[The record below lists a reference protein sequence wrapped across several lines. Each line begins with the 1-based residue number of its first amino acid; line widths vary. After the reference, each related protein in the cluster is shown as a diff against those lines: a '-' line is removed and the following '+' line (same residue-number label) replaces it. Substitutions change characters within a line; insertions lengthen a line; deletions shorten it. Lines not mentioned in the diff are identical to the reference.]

1 MKIEDIWKLVL
12 SYQAA
17 VSAVHEIS
25 RSDGYPIYPE
35 EISDFMRLLQSP
47 PWVAYEYQPKEI
59 SGILESIENATTEEI
74 KWALTAAARSERFCD
89 GSWEQILKNRRLDPV
104 FERLQELHHA

>member
-12 SYQAA
+12 SYHAA

-25 RSDGYPIYPE
+25 RSDGYPIYPG
-35 EISDFMRLLQSP
+35 EISNFMKLLESP

-59 SGILESIENATTEEI
+59 SGILESIGNATTEEV